1 MLEKRIGVIMYQ
13 TSNSKGQEL
22 VAQRM
27 VRDFNKLG
35 QKAYLITSTYH
46 DGVEIT
52 PREGL
57 LRNKGYYC
65 VDDNALGIPV
75 IRVES
80 ALAKWP
86 PRRIVFRDFI
96 STLNRIVDDFDLN
109 VLISHSTL
117 WNGPEETAKFVTW
130 RRDMQKVGGYRDPI
144 VFCHMS
150 HFQEPSSQRYALPE
164 LTFRTAWNKISL
176 SKILEAANRI
186 LVVTPMEKQAKIKMG
201 AKPEKCFLYPGG
213 VDNDTLLR
221 YAAEDVSEFL
231 KRHNIASDS
240 RVVSYLGTL
249 EERKNPMAVLKVAEQ
264 LKERTDIHF
273 ILAGK
278 SGSTYG
284 EEIIRLA
291 KRMPNVS
298 YLGEID
304 EREKALLIRASY
316 LNILM
321 SRLEALGISQL
332 EFMYCGVPII
342 TSGVGGQSWVV
353 QNGVEGI
360 HTQGAGDIAGA
371 ASAIIRL
378 VDDRYTYKQMS
389 VKAKERAGKFAS
401 INITSELDSV
411 INEELSKE
419 SGLTEIPSELR
430 NTLTRPE
437 NVLKSWSAGT
447 SGIVAT
453 TDRLFIRQGI
463 ISRRV
468 FEVRYSDIHVV
479 EHMRRLLWGIPIA
492 GAVISCLV
500 FMAPSIQGIFA
511 TYLVDE
517 VKTMANSVNDSLP
530 QFMASHGWTISALPF
545 ILSLILFFVEA
556 RTGFQLHIDGT
567 KPIYLSGKYKNAIKF
582 IRNIQ
587 DKNFA
592 KLEKTVPEK
601 SAWESVINSN

>member
-1 MLEKRIGVIMYQ
+1 VLEKRIGVIMYQ

-109 VLISHSTL
+109 VLITHSTL

-150 HFQEPSSQRYALPE
+150 HFQEPSSQRYSLPE

-186 LVVTPMEKQAKIKMG
+186 LVVTPMEKQAKIRMG

-221 YAAEDVSEFL
+221 FAAEDVSEFL

-249 EERKNPMAVLKVAEQ
+249 EERKNPMAVLKVAEM

-273 ILAGK
+273 VLAGK
-278 SGSTYG
+278 GGSAYG

-291 KRMPNVS
+291 KKLPNVS
-298 YLGEID
+298 YLGEIE

-353 QNGVEGI
+353 QNGIEGI

-371 ASAIIRL
+371 ASGIIRL

-389 VKAKERAGKFAS
+389 GNAKERAGKFAS

-411 INEELSKE
+411 INEELTKE
-419 SGLTEIPSELR
+419 SGLTEIPLELR

-468 FEVRYSDIHVV
+468 LEVRYHDIRVV

-492 GAVISCLV
+492 GAIISCLV
-500 FMAPSIQGIFA
+500 FMAPSLQGIFA
-511 TYLVDE
+511 PYLVDE
-517 VKTMANSVNDSLP
+517 VKTGVNSIKDSLP
-530 QFMASHGWTISALPF
+530 QIMASNAWALASLPF
-545 ILSLILFFVEA
+545 IISLIFFFIEA
-556 RTGFQLHIDGT
+556 RSGFQLHIDGT
-567 KPIYLSGKYKNAIKF
+567 KPIYLSGRYKKAIQF

-587 DKNFA
+587 DKSFA
-592 KLEKTVPEK
+592 KLEKTIPEK
-601 SAWESVINSN
+601 SPWESVINSN